1 MLKKKWLVFIS
12 LFLAGACAGAAVA
25 LPFCPDTLSE
35 EARVWATMGEVFI
48 ILLAIAIPLS
58 YLILMAVGALQITRP
73 PQVIADAHPGTI
85 HTAHRV
91 RRVLVTAGGGQNAR
105 LGIELAARIAEDD
118 AGEVTLMRVLAPD
131 QAEHRDDLATEL
143 AAIAYD
149 ALGSEYPVNV
159 LIPTAESVVEAVLEE
174 ARQGYDLLVVG
185 ATEQRP
191 MRNWLFG
198 ALPDLIARQAPCPVI
213 VVRTSR

>member
-105 LGIELAARIAEDD
+105 LGIELAARIAEEAIYHLEAPVVRVAGWD
-118 AGEVTLMRVLAPD
+118 APYPPFTSVEHHYRPDARRVLA
-131 QAEHRDDLATEL
+131 AVRE
-143 AAIAYD
+143 
-149 ALGSEYPVNV
+149 
-159 LIPTAESVVEAVLEE
+159 VLE
-174 ARQGYDLLVVG
+174 
-185 ATEQRP
+185 
-191 MRNWLFG
+191 
-198 ALPDLIARQAPCPVI
+198 
-213 VVRTSR
+213 